1 MHASTATPAPDE
13 ESAPTPSRGRRL
25 ATGLQRQLRAPIVA
39 SAMALLGAWAA
50 LTPSMLPRSSP
61 LQGVVVAVAAWA
73 GYGLGALLGW
83 AVRRSGGRLVG
94 DLRRNCWRALAGG
107 GALGSVLML
116 WWYYEWENEL
126 RDLVGMDHQGAGAIV
141 VTLLVALVLFVLL
154 IAISRAVKA
163 GFAWI
168 ARGVGRFVP
177 APVATLIGV
186 ALTAFVGY
194 TLLVDV
200 ATSRILSSLDAAAV
214 AVNDEFRADRP
225 APENPYVSAGPGSQ
239 VEWDKLGR
247 QGRVFISNRP
257 SAEEITRFSQRPAV
271 EPVRA
276 YVGIGTDG
284 DIDLREQAVLAADEL
299 ERLGGFDREV
309 VNVVTGTGRGW
320 VNEDQAQAL
329 EYMWNGDTATVSMQ
343 YSYLP
348 SPISFLVDRSRAKDA
363 GRLLF
368 DAVFG
373 KWLALPE
380 ESRPKLVVSG
390 ESLGSFG
397 GEAAF
402 SGEQDMANRID
413 GALFVGPTN
422 ANELW
427 SRFTEERDAGSTEM
441 APVYGKGE
449 IVRFAGDPTDWE
461 APSAD
466 WTGTRVGYL
475 QHANDPITWWNW
487 SLALHRPD
495 WLEEPT
501 APGVSPDMRWIPFV
515 TMLQLGA
522 DQMMANEVPAGQGH
536 RFGKE
541 PVWAWAAI
549 LPPPGWTA
557 DDTAALAAAEP
568 REGD

>member
-1 MHASTATPAPDE
+1 MSATTPFLETARRHA
-13 ESAPTPSRGRRL
+13 RRHF
-25 ATGLQRQLRAPIVA
+25 RAPVLA
-39 SAMALLGAWAA
+39 SALALVAAWSA
-50 LTPSMLPRSSP
+50 LTPSLLPRSSP

-73 GYGLGALLGW
+73 GYGLGALIGW
-83 AVRRSGGRLVG
+83 AIRRSGGRLVG
-94 DLRRNCWRALAGG
+94 PLRRRCWQALAVG
-107 GALGSVLML
+107 GATGSLLMI
-116 WWYYEWENEL
+116 WWYYSWENEL
-126 RDLVGMDHQGAGAIV
+126 RDLVGMEHQGIGAIV
-141 VTLLVALVLFVLL
+141 VTLLIAALLFTVL
-154 IAISRAVKA
+154 IAVSRLVKA
-163 GFAWI
+163 GFAGL
-168 ARGVGRFVP
+168 ARIVGRFLP
-177 APVATLIGV
+177 APVATLLGV
-186 ALTAFVGY
+186 VLTAFVVY

-200 ATSRILSSLDAAAV
+200 ATSRVLASLDAAAV

-225 APENPYVSAGPGSQ
+225 APTNVYVSAGPNSA

-257 SAEEITRFSQRPAV
+257 SAEEITRFSTQPAT

-284 DIDLREQAVLAADEL
+284 DIDLREQAIVAADEL
-299 ERLGGFDREV
+299 ERLGGFDRAV

-348 SPISFLVDRSRAKDA
+348 SPISFLVDRGRAKDA

-373 KWLALPE
+373 KWLRLPE
-380 ESRPKLVVSG
+380 ASRPKLVVSG

-427 SRFTEERDAGSTEM
+427 SRFTEERDPGSTEM
-441 APVYGKGE
+441 EPIYDKGE
-449 IVRFAGDPTDWE
+449 VVRFAGDPADWE
-461 APSAD
+461 LPSPG
-466 WTGTRVGYL
+466 WEGTRVGYL

-487 SLALHRPD
+487 SLAVQRPD
-495 WLEEPT
+495 WLKEEKP
-501 APGVSPDMRWIPFV
+501 PGVSPDIRWIPGV

-522 DQMMANEVPAGQGH
+522 DQLMANEVPAGQGH

-549 LPPPGWTA
+549 LPPPGWTSA
-557 DDTAALAAAEP
+557 ETARLAAGEP
-568 REGD
+568 LEGD

>member
-1 MHASTATPAPDE
+1 MIARTTF
-13 ESAPTPSRGRRL
+13 RRH
-25 ATGLQRQLRAPIVA
+25 LRAPLLA
-39 SAMALLGAWAA
+39 SAVAVVGAWSA

-73 GYGLGALLGW
+73 GYGLGALIGW
-83 AVRRSGGRLVG
+83 AVRRSGGRLSA
-94 DLRRNCWRALAGG
+94 DLRRNCWLALAVG
-107 GALGSVLML
+107 GAIGTSLML

-126 RDLVGMDHQGAGAIV
+126 RDLVGMDHQGVGAIAVTV
-141 VTLLVALVLFVLL
+141 VIALVLFVVL
-154 IAISRAVKA
+154 IAISRLVKA
-163 GFAWI
+163 GAAWV
-168 ARGVGRFVP
+168 ARTVGRYVP
-177 APVATLIGV
+177 GPVATVLGGL
-186 ALTAFVGY
+186 LTAFVVY

-200 ATSRILSSLDAAAV
+200 ATSRILASLDAAAV

-225 APENPYVSAGPGSQ
+225 APENPYVSAGPSSE

-257 SAEEITRFSQRPAV
+257 SAEQISLFSRQDAV

-284 DIDLREQAVLAADEL
+284 EIDLREQAILAADEL
-299 ERLGGFDREV
+299 ERLGGFDRAV

-348 SPISFLVDRSRAKDA
+348 SPISFLVDRGRAQDA

-380 ESRPKLVVSG
+380 ASRPKLVVSG

-427 SRFTEERDAGSTEM
+427 SRFTDERDSGSTEM
-441 APVYGKGE
+441 EPIYGKGE
-449 IVRFAGDPTDWE
+449 IVRFAGNPTDWE
-461 APSAD
+461 VPTAEWS
-466 WTGTRVGYL
+466 GTRVGYL

-487 SLALHRPD
+487 SLAVQRPD

-501 APGVSPDMRWIPFV
+501 TPGISPDMRWIPFV

-549 LPPPGWTA
+549 LPPPGWTGA
-557 DDTAALAAAEP
+557 DTARLAAGEP
-568 REGD
+568 LVGD